1 MGADKELLERLCKC
15 LAFHAV
21 ETELTFQFMTPQE
34 PAIAGK
40 IAEAKALIAEAG
52 FDFNV
57 IYPVKDRP
65 TAVLAEHVDGMLG
78 AGC

>member
-1 MGADKELLERLCKC
+1 MSVDKELLERLCKC

-34 PAIAGK
+34 PAIADR
-40 IAEAKALIAEAG
+40 IAEAKQLVAEAG
-52 FDFNV
+52 FDFDV
-57 IYPVKDRP
+57 LYPVKDRP
-65 TAVLAEHVDGMLG
+65 TALLAEHVDGMLG